1 VKVACV
7 QHDIVWESPEE
18 NFARLAPMVERAAG
32 AGARLAVLSE
42 MYSTGFSMD
51 AARVAEPVDGPS
63 TRFIVDQARA
73 HGIWI
78 CGSLPERGG
87 GGALPYNQLVL
98 ASPDGAVHRYAKI
111 HPFKYSGEH
120 VHYAAGTEHVT
131 VDIEGLRTSL
141 FVCYDLRFADEFW
154 PLAPTTD
161 CYVVVA
167 NWPEARRNHWR
178 TLLRARAIEN
188 QSYVVATNRVGRGG
202 RLRYVGDS
210 TVIGPL
216 GKVLADAGDDETV
229 IVAEVDAAHVAEVRA
244 EFPFLQDRR

>member
-1 VKVACV
+1 V
-7 QHDIVWESPEE
+7 QHDIAWESPDE
-18 NFARLAPMVERAAG
+18 NFARLAPMLQRAAG
-32 AGARLAVLSE
+32 AGARLAVLGE

-51 AARVAEPVDGPS
+51 AARVAEPVGGPS

-78 CGSLPERGG
+78 CGSLPERSGG
-87 GGALPYNQLVL
+87 SALPYNQLVL
-98 ASPDGAVHRYAKI
+98 ASPDGATHRYAKI
-111 HPFKYSGEH
+111 HPFSYSGEH
-120 VHYAAGTEHVT
+120 EHYAAGTKHVT

-167 NWPEARRNHWR
+167 NWPEARRGHWR

-188 QSYVVATNRVGRGG
+188 QAYVVATNRVGSGG
-202 RLRYVGDS
+202 RLTYVGDS
-210 TVIGPL
+210 TVIGPQ
-216 GKVLADAGDDETV
+216 GKVLADAGADETV